1 MTTAAAA
8 QNPSADLPTPA
19 ATGDGEAER
28 VPSFAELGLPPA
40 LVSALTRQG
49 IEAPFPIQA
58 AAIPDVMAGR
68 DVLGRGK
75 TGSGKTLAFGLPLL
89 ARLAGRKAA
98 PKRPL
103 ALILVPTRELAQ
115 QVQTNLEP
123 LGRGVGLRFKTVIG
137 QTSMFKQIDALRRGV
152 EVLVATP
159 GRLKDLMRQGACDLS
174 DIEIAVLDEADHM
187 ADMGFLPDVTDILD
201 QARPGGQ
208 RLLFSATLDKDVDV
222 LVRRYLQDPVT
233 HAIGP
238 VDESVDTMEHHLL
251 LVAPK
256 EKSAITAEIA
266 NREGRTIL
274 FARTKHGVDR
284 LAKQLVQVGVRAAGL
299 HGGKSQG
306 LRTRTLA
313 EFREGTISV
322 LVATDVAARGI
333 HVDDVTL
340 VMHVDP
346 PADHKDYM
354 HRAGRTARAGERGT
368 VVTLVLPHQVR
379 STSAMTR
386 RAGINAPRVKVS
398 TGDAELMKLTGAR
411 EPSGIPIEGPLI
423 PDRPRREGGR
433 GRQGGGGRRRGYSG
447 RAPRSFD
454 RQDSSSSEGG
464 GHGEHRGSF
473 GGGERRGGGP
483 RTGGSSHGNR
493 RGGSYGGNRRDGGN
507 RREGGDRRTARSN

>member
-1 MTTAAAA
+1 MT
-8 QNPSADLPTPA
+8 NVPA
-19 ATGDGEAER
+19 AHDLTTSTDEA
-28 VPSFAELGLPPA
+28 VPTFAELVAA
-40 LVSALTRQG
+40 LARQG
-49 IEAPFPIQA
+49 IESPFPIQA

-89 ARLAGRKAA
+89 ARLAGRRAE
-98 PKRPL
+98 PRRPL
-103 ALILVPTRELAQ
+103 GLILVPTRELAQ

-123 LGRGVGLRFKTVIG
+123 LGRSVGLHFKTVIG

-152 EVLVATP
+152 EILVATP
-159 GRLKDLMRQGACDLS
+159 GRLKDLMRQGAADLS
-174 DIEIAVLDEADHM
+174 DLEMVVLDEADHM

-201 QARPGGQ
+201 EARPGGQ
-208 RLLFSATLDKDVDV
+208 RLLFSATLDRDVDV
-222 LVRRYLQDPVT
+222 LVKRYLNDPVT

-238 VDESVDTMEHHLL
+238 VDESVDTMDHHLL

-256 EKSAITAEIA
+256 EKAAITAEIA

-284 LAKQLVQVGVRAAGL
+284 LAKQLTDAGVRAAGL

-313 EFREGTISV
+313 EFHEGSFNV

-333 HVDDVTL
+333 HVDNISL

-354 HRAGRTARAGERGT
+354 HRAGRTARAGEKGT

-386 RAGINAPRVKVS
+386 RAGIEAPRTRVS
-398 TGDAELMKLTGAR
+398 LGDEALVRLTGAR
-411 EPSGIPIEGPLI
+411 QPSGEPITEPIIPERPRREPG
-423 PDRPRREGGR
+423 RGRGRGRGGFNGRGPRREGGGYR
-433 GRQGGGGRRRGYSG
+433 G
-447 RAPRSFD
+447 
-454 RQDSSSSEGG
+454 
-464 GHGEHRGSF
+464 
-473 GGGERRGGGP
+473 
-483 RTGGSSHGNR
+483 
-493 RGGSYGGNRRDGGN
+493 RRDGDFNGGD
-507 RREGGDRRTARSN
+507 RREGGYRGDREGGSQGRREGG

>member
-1 MTTAAAA
+1 M
-8 QNPSADLPTPA
+8 
-19 ATGDGEAER
+19 
-28 VPSFAELGLPPA
+28 GLPHSLVTA
-40 LVSALTRQG
+40 LARQG
-49 IEAPFPIQA
+49 IESPFPIQA

-89 ARLAGRKAA
+89 ARLAGRRAA
-98 PKRPL
+98 PRRPL
-103 ALILVPTRELAQ
+103 GLILVPTRELAQ
-115 QVQTNLEP
+115 QVQQNLEP
-123 LGRGVGLRFKTVIG
+123 LGRALGLHFKTVIG

-208 RLLFSATLDKDVDV
+208 RLLFSATLDRDVDV
-222 LVRRYLQDPVT
+222 LVKRYLNDPVT

-256 EKSAITAEIA
+256 EKGAITAEIA

-313 EFREGTISV
+313 EFREGSISV

-386 RAGINAPRVKVS
+386 RAGINAPRTRVAV
-398 TGDAELMKLTGAR
+398 GDDELIRLTGAR
-411 EPSGIPIEGPLI
+411 TPSGVPIEGPII
-423 PDRPRREGGR
+423 PDRPRRENGRGGR
-433 GRQGGGGRRRGYSG
+433 PGGGRRGGGGRGFGGRGPRSYDRQDG
-447 RAPRSFD
+447 AERAPRRD
-454 RQDSSSSEGG
+454 DAGGDGSSYGNRREGSYGGRHEGG
-464 GHGEHRGSF
+464 L
-473 GGGERRGGGP
+473 GGERRGGAPYGVRRGGGGP
-483 RTGGSSHGNR
+483 HGGR
-493 RGGSYGGNRRDGGN
+493 RGGSYGGGGGGGKRRDGT
-507 RREGGDRRTARSN
+507 DRSPARYS